1 MKRKIMTLLLTI
13 VLTLSLIVPT
23 NVSAEK
29 LSLNKK
35 SVTLEIDNTFKLK
48 LGKIKA
54 TDITW
59 WSSNKSIATVSKWGT
74 VTAKSEGTA
83 KITAKYKN
91 KKYICTIKIEDYS
104 DWVLYDTSNVKNLVD
119 LILRGHVISIDGKYY
134 CSPEYVKMIENENI
148 VYEHDVSTGSDN
160 FEFSLTPDAEFEFE
174 NNDDKDKAAKE
185 KELQDRIN
193 EMLNNGTS
201 HSK

>member
-1 MKRKIMTLLLTI
+1 MKRKIMALLFTI
-13 VLTLSLIVPT
+13 ALTLSLVAPT

-35 SVTLEIDNTFKLK
+35 SATLEIDNSFKLK

-54 TDITW
+54 TDISW
-59 WSSNKSIATVSKWGT
+59 WSSNKSVATVSKWGT

-91 KKYICTIKIEDYS
+91 KKYTCTIKIEDYS
-104 DWVLYDTSNVKNLVD
+104 DWVLYDTSNVKNLID
-119 LILRGHVISIDGKYY
+119 LILRGHVITINGKYY

-148 VYEHDVSTGSDN
+148 VYEHDVSTGSDD

>member
-1 MKRKIMTLLLTI
+1 MKRKIMTVLFTVLLT
-13 VLTLSLIVPT
+13 LCLIVPT
-23 NVSAEK
+23 KVNAEK
-29 LSLNKK
+29 LSLSKK
-35 SVTLEIDNTFKLK
+35 STTLEIDDTYKLK

-59 WSSNKSIATVSKWGT
+59 WSGDKSIATVSKWGT
-74 VTAKSEGTA
+74 VTAKSEGTV

-91 KKYICTIKIEDYS
+91 VKYTCTIKIVDYS

-119 LILRGHVISIDGKYY
+119 LILRGHVVSINGKYY

-148 VYEHDVSTGSDN
+148 VYEHDVSTGSDD
-160 FEFSLTPDAEFEFE
+160 FEFTLTPDAEFEFE
-174 NNDDKDKAAKE
+174 NNDDKDKATKE

-193 EMLNNGTS
+193 EMMKSGTS
-201 HSK
+201 HSN